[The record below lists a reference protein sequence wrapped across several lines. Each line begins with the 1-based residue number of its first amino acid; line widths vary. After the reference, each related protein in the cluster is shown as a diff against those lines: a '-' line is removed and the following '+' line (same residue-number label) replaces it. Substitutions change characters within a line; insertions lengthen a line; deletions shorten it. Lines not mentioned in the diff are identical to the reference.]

1 MMIKNRD
8 NNSGKLLFIL
18 LPVIAIAVAAGGFFA
33 YKFFF
38 AKKTSEAEMVNIHL
52 REETIAFVHQSMP
65 DVYNSLF
72 ELNQEIVVIEK
83 ELKRLE
89 VIENEYPKQKKIV
102 QDEIKTWSKTQKDLQ
117 TMIENLEKN
126 IEPLFVAY
134 TVNME
139 KGTELLASKKEEL
152 LTSATEALEES
163 KKQTARL
170 KVNEEKS
177 FIQKIKEKISK

>member
-1 MMIKNRD
+1 MIQNKY
-8 NNSGKLLFIL
+8 NNSGKLLIIL
-18 LPVIAIAVAAGGFFA
+18 LLIITIAVAAGGFFA
-33 YKFFF
+33 YTFLY
-38 AKKTSEAEMVNIHL
+38 AKKASEAEMVNIHL

-65 DVYNSLF
+65 DVYSSLF
-72 ELNQEIVVIEK
+72 ELNQEIIVIEK

-102 QDEIKTWSKTQKDLQ
+102 QDEIKMWSKTRKDLQ

-134 TVNME
+134 TVNTE

-152 LTSATEALEES
+152 LTSVTEALEAS
-163 KKQTARL
+163 KKQTVRL
-170 KVNEEKS
+170 KENENKS

>member
-1 MMIKNRD
+1 MKNKY

-18 LPVIAIAVAAGGFFA
+18 LLMITIAVAAGGFFA
-33 YKFFF
+33 YKFLN
-38 AKKTSEAEMVNIHL
+38 AEKTSDNEMANIHL
-52 REETIAFVHQSMP
+52 QEETIAFVHQSMP

-72 ELNQEIVVIEK
+72 ELNHEIVMIEK

-89 VIENEYPKQKKIV
+89 IIENEYPKQKKIV
-102 QDEIKTWSKTQKDLQ
+102 QDEKKMWSKTQKDLQ
-117 TMIENLEKN
+117 TLIENLEKN

-134 TVNME
+134 TVNTE

-152 LTSATEALEES
+152 LASATEALETS
-163 KKQTARL
+163 KKQTVRL
-170 KVNEEKS
+170 KNTEEKS

>member
-1 MMIKNRD
+1 MIQNKY
-8 NNSGKLLFIL
+8 NNSGKLLIIL
-18 LPVIAIAVAAGGFFA
+18 LLIITIAVAAGGFFA
-33 YKFFF
+33 YTFLY
-38 AKKTSEAEMVNIHL
+38 AKKTSDTEMVNIHL

-102 QDEIKTWSKTQKDLQ
+102 QDEIKMWIKTRKDLQ

-152 LTSATEALEES
+152 LASVTEALEAS

-170 KVNEEKS
+170 KDNEDKS